1 METALRLFSWH
12 GIKQETV
19 LAGDI
24 RSREDARK
32 LGPFVDTSGRRVVHW
47 RKPSFDDETG
57 RRIRRAHFA
66 HYPSNSGGKQFD
78 SGSPRFDTDS
88 FHIDKRMESRHG
100 LAVAAIVSALRNLMA
115 RGRSADWAYTDSRIS
130 SDAPLSGNLLQDVN
144 EIAVEYPYRI
154 AAVDRSYRFDIAL
167 LGPNVGKS
175 KAILAVIEVEL
186 THAYDVEKCLVAKSL
201 GFPLLSLN
209 IDELEEDEISEAW
222 AVETLLARTTSR
234 SDRRRFNYIYLH
246 DMLAP
251 IFLDLDF
258 ADKHEYVV
266 FVGDGKH
273 EYACNQL
280 KRLKAHL
287 GFSPD
292 DPAILIQQIGIRN
305 DQSRKIAD
313 NEGSIAGRDWAAFN
327 SSQYIRIVLER
338 PRQKAGPIYLYHLQ
352 MAMLLNSCLNCLV
365 GYKYSKGIKNKNPG
379 EPLWNVS
386 CREHGTTCRLP
397 KQVSQP
403 LSKILDE
410 LAQLTK

>member
-1 METALRLFSWH
+1 LETALRLFSWH
-12 GIKQETV
+12 GIKRETV
-19 LAGDI
+19 LASDI
-24 RSREDARK
+24 RSRDDARK
-32 LGPFVDTSGRRVVHW
+32 LGPFVDPSGRRVVHW
-47 RKPSFDDETG
+47 RKPSFDEETR

-66 HYPSNSGGKQFD
+66 HYPTNSEGKQFE
-78 SGSPRFDTDS
+78 SGYLHSDTVS
-88 FHIDKRMESRHG
+88 IENDKRKETRHG
-100 LAVAAIVSALRNLMA
+100 LAVAAIVSALQGLMA
-115 RGRSADWAYTDSRIS
+115 KVMSANWAYTDPRIS
-130 SDAPLSGNLLQDVN
+130 NDASLSGNLLQDVI
-144 EIAVEYPYRI
+144 EIAVEYPYRL

-167 LGPNVGKS
+167 LGPKVGKS

-201 GFPLLSLN
+201 GFLLLSMN
-209 IDELEEDEISEAW
+209 IDELDEDEISEAW
-222 AVETLLARTTSR
+222 AVETLLGRTTNR
-234 SDRRRFNYIYLH
+234 SDRRRFNFIYLH

-251 IFLDLDF
+251 VFLDINF

-266 FVGDGKH
+266 FVGNGKH
-273 EYACNQL
+273 EFACNQL

-292 DPAILIQQIGIRN
+292 DPAILIQQIGIKN
-305 DQSRKIAD
+305 DQARKIAE
-313 NEGSIAGRDWAAFN
+313 NEGSVAGRDWAAFN

-338 PRQKAGPIYLYHLQ
+338 PRLKAGPIYLYHLQ
-352 MAMLLNSCLNCLV
+352 MAMLLNGCLNCLV

-403 LSKILDE
+403 LAQILDE
-410 LAQLTK
+410 LAKLTK

>member
-12 GIKQETV
+12 GIKRETV
-19 LAGDI
+19 LASDI
-24 RSREDARK
+24 RSRDDARK
-32 LGPFVDTSGRRVVHW
+32 LGPFVDPSGRRVVHW
-47 RKPSFDDETG
+47 RKPSFDEETR

-66 HYPSNSGGKQFD
+66 HYPTNSEGKQFE
-78 SGSPRFDTDS
+78 SGYLHSDTVS
-88 FHIDKRMESRHG
+88 IENDKRKETRHG
-100 LAVAAIVSALRNLMA
+100 LAVAAIVSALQGLMA
-115 RGRSADWAYTDSRIS
+115 KVMSANWAYTDPRIS
-130 SDAPLSGNLLQDVN
+130 NDASLSGNLLQDVI
-144 EIAVEYPYRI
+144 EIAVEYPYRL

-167 LGPNVGKS
+167 LGPKVGKS

-201 GFPLLSLN
+201 GFLLLSMN
-209 IDELEEDEISEAW
+209 IDELDEDEISEAW
-222 AVETLLARTTSR
+222 AVETLLGRTTNR
-234 SDRRRFNYIYLH
+234 SDRRRFNFIYLH

-251 IFLDLDF
+251 VFLDINF

-266 FVGDGKH
+266 FVGNGKH
-273 EYACNQL
+273 EFACNQL

-292 DPAILIQQIGIRN
+292 DPAILIQQIGIKN
-305 DQSRKIAD
+305 DQARKIAE
-313 NEGSIAGRDWAAFN
+313 NEGSVAGRDWAAFN

-338 PRQKAGPIYLYHLQ
+338 PRLKAGPIYLYHLQ
-352 MAMLLNSCLNCLV
+352 MAMLLNGCLNCLV

-403 LSKILDE
+403 LAQILDE
-410 LAQLTK
+410 LAKLTK

>member
-12 GIKQETV
+12 GIKRETV
-19 LAGDI
+19 LASDI

-32 LGPFVDTSGRRVVHW
+32 LGPFVDPSGRRVVHW
-47 RKPSFDDETG
+47 RKPSFDEETR

-66 HYPSNSGGKQFD
+66 HYPTNSEGKQFE
-78 SGSPRFDTDS
+78 SGYLHFDTIS
-88 FHIDKRMESRHG
+88 IENDKRKETRHG
-100 LAVAAIVSALRNLMA
+100 LAVAAIVSALQGLMA
-115 RGRSADWAYTDSRIS
+115 KGMSANWAYTDPRIS
-130 SDAPLSGNLLQDVN
+130 NDAPLSGNLLQDVI
-144 EIAVEYPYRI
+144 EIAVEYPYRL
-154 AAVDRSYRFDIAL
+154 AAIGRSYRFDIAL
-167 LGPNVGKS
+167 LGPIVGKS

-201 GFPLLSLN
+201 GFPMLSVN

-222 AVETLLARTTSR
+222 AVDTLLARTTDR

-251 IFLDLDF
+251 VFLDIDF

-266 FVGDGKH
+266 FVGNGKH
-273 EYACNQL
+273 ELACSQL
-280 KRLKAHL
+280 KLLKAHL

-292 DPAILIQQIGIRN
+292 DPAILIQQIGIKN
-305 DQSRKIAD
+305 EQARKIAE
-313 NEGSIAGRDWAAFN
+313 NEGSIAGKDWAAFN

-338 PRQKAGPIYLYHLQ
+338 PRLKAGAIYLYHLQ
-352 MAMLLNSCLNCLV
+352 MAMLVNGCLNCLV
-365 GYKYSKGIKNKNPG
+365 GYKYCKGVKNKNPE

-386 CREHGTTCRLP
+386 SREYGTTCRLP

-403 LSKILDE
+403 LAQILDE
-410 LAQLTK
+410 LAKLTK

>member
-1 METALRLFSWH
+1 LETALRLISWH

-32 LGPFVDTSGRRVVHW
+32 LGPFVDPSGRRVVHW
-47 RKPSFDDETG
+47 RKPSFDEETG

-66 HYPSNSGGKQFD
+66 HYPSDSGGRQFD
-78 SGSPRFDTDS
+78 SGFLHFDTVS
-88 FHIDKRMESRHG
+88 IGSDKRKESRHG
-100 LAVAAIVSALRNLMA
+100 LAVAAIVSALQGLMA
-115 RGRSADWAYTDSRIS
+115 KGRSANWAYTDPRIS
-130 SDAPLSGNLLQDVN
+130 NDAPLSGNLLQDVI
-144 EIAVEYPYRI
+144 EIAVEYPYRL

-167 LGPNVGKS
+167 LGPKVGKS

-201 GFPLLSLN
+201 GFPLLSVN

-222 AVETLLARTTSR
+222 AVETLLGRTTNR

-251 IFLDLDF
+251 VFLDIDF

-266 FVGDGKH
+266 FVGNGKH
-273 EYACNQL
+273 EFACNQL

-292 DPAILIQQIGIRN
+292 DPAILIQQIGIKN
-305 DQSRKIAD
+305 DQARKIAE
-313 NEGSIAGRDWAAFN
+313 NEGSVAGRDWSAFN

-338 PRQKAGPIYLYHLQ
+338 PRLKAGPIYLYHLQ
-352 MAMLLNSCLNCLV
+352 MAMLLNGCLNCLV

-403 LSKILDE
+403 LAQILDE
-410 LAQLTK
+410 LAKLTK

>member
-12 GIKQETV
+12 GIKRETV
-19 LAGDI
+19 LASDI

-32 LGPFVDTSGRRVVHW
+32 LGPFVDPSGRRVVHW
-47 RKPSFDDETG
+47 RKPSFDEETR

-66 HYPSNSGGKQFD
+66 HYPTNSEGKQFE
-78 SGSPRFDTDS
+78 SGYLHSDTVS
-88 FHIDKRMESRHG
+88 IENDKRKETRHG
-100 LAVAAIVSALRNLMA
+100 LAVAAIVSALQGLMA
-115 RGRSADWAYTDSRIS
+115 KGMSANWAYTDPRIS
-130 SDAPLSGNLLQDVN
+130 NDATLSGNLLQDVI
-144 EIAVEYPYRI
+144 EIAVEYPYRL

-167 LGPNVGKS
+167 LGPKVGKS

-201 GFPLLSLN
+201 GFPLLSMN
-209 IDELEEDEISEAW
+209 IDELDEDEISEAW
-222 AVETLLARTTSR
+222 AVETLLGRTTNR
-234 SDRRRFNYIYLH
+234 SDRRRFNFIYLH

-251 IFLDLDF
+251 VFLDINF

-266 FVGDGKH
+266 FVGNGKH
-273 EYACNQL
+273 EFACNQL

-292 DPAILIQQIGIRN
+292 DPAILIQQIGIKN
-305 DQSRKIAD
+305 DQARKIAE
-313 NEGSIAGRDWAAFN
+313 NEGSVAGRDWAAFN

-338 PRQKAGPIYLYHLQ
+338 PRLKAGPIYLYHLQ
-352 MAMLLNSCLNCLV
+352 MAMLLNGCLNCLV

-397 KQVSQP
+397 KQVSHP
-403 LSKILDE
+403 LAQILDE
-410 LAQLTK
+410 LAKLTK

>member
-32 LGPFVDTSGRRVVHW
+32 LGPFVDPSGRREVHW
-47 RKPSFDDETG
+47 RKPSFDEESR

-66 HYPSNSGGKQFD
+66 HYPSNSDGRHFD
-78 SGSPRFDTDS
+78 SGFLHFDTVSIDN
-88 FHIDKRMESRHG
+88 DKRKETRHG
-100 LAVAAIVSALRNLMA
+100 LAVAAIVSALQSLMA
-115 RGRSADWAYTDSRIS
+115 RGRSADWAYTDPRIS
-130 SDAPLSGNLLQDVN
+130 NDAPLSGNLLQDVT
-144 EIAVEYPYRI
+144 EIAVEYTYRI
-154 AAVDRSYRFDIAL
+154 AAVGGSYRFDIAL
-167 LGPNVGKS
+167 LGPKVGKS

-186 THAYDVEKCLVAKSL
+186 THAYDVKKCLAAKSL
-201 GFPLLSLN
+201 GFPLLSVN

-222 AVETLLARTTSR
+222 AVETLLGRTTSR
-234 SDRRRFNYIYLH
+234 SDRRRLNYIYLH

-251 IFLDLDF
+251 IFLDIDF

-266 FVGDGKH
+266 FVGNGKH
-273 EYACNQL
+273 EFACNQL
-280 KRLKAHL
+280 KRLKTHL

-305 DQSRKIAD
+305 DQGRKIVE

-338 PRQKAGPIYLYHLQ
+338 PRLKAGPIYLYHLQ
-352 MAMLLNSCLNCLV
+352 MAMLLNSCLSCLV
-365 GYKYSKGIKNKNPG
+365 GYKYRKGIKNKNPG

-403 LSKILDE
+403 LAQILDE
-410 LAQLTK
+410 LAKLTK